1 MRVIESGSNAVI
13 SKGHPFR
20 KLAQVGGS
28 AGRSVQQPLCES
40 ERVACPAVHSFRLC
54 LSRYA
59 QPFDGPALRA
69 GVCRCHCD
77 RFLDFFACA
86 FDRWTRRSALSGVL
100 PRVQAASSRVHLG
113 PTVPDRRPRR
123 RRKRPTRPRTV
134 PPRPAQPATATAT
147 ATAAAAAAA
156 GGRARR
162 GDWRNGDRS
171 EDQLECPP
179 AGQRGPDDAT
189 SSCPCCCCC
198 TDDEKVETSQARP
211 RSPSPP
217 PPPPASRR
225 FETETTAACPSRR
238 RFASC
243 PDPAKASLAPRR
255 ERQDVRGGRSLRRVV
270 RRGRRRRVEGQ
281 SPEEVVSDTRRRGE
295 ARPVLI
301 LEYVQP
307 TISLM
312 NPLS

>member
-1 MRVIESGSNAVI
+1 MPVRTQLSI
-13 SKGHPFR
+13 SVS
-20 KLAQVGGS
+20 L
-28 AGRSVQQPLCES
+28 
-40 ERVACPAVHSFRLC
+40 
-54 LSRYA
+54 YA

-77 RFLDFFACA
+77 RFFFA

-100 PRVQAASSRVHLG
+100 PRVQAASSCVYLG
-113 PTVPDRRPRR
+113 ATVPDRRPWRR
-123 RRKRPTRPRTV
+123 RRRQRPTRPRTV
-134 PPRPAQPATATAT
+134 PPRPAQAAGGFAPGRPGRRRS
-147 ATAAAAAAA
+147 TAAAARP

-179 AGQRGPDDAT
+179 AGQHDAT
-189 SSCPCCCCC
+189 SSCSCCCCC
-198 TDDEKVETSQARP
+198 PDPDEKVETSQARA

-217 PPPPASRR
+217 PSPPPASRR
-225 FETETTAACPSRR
+225 FETETTAACTSRR

-243 PDPAKASLAPRR
+243 PGPAKASLAPRR
-255 ERQDVRGGRSLRRVV
+255 ERQDLRGGRSLRRTV

-295 ARPVLI
+295 ACPILV
-301 LEYVQP
+301 LEYVAAK
-307 TISLM
+307 
-312 NPLS
+312 LSAT